1 MKNLK
6 KYRVLLYAFAFI
18 FMVACNAK
26 QSADTEEANEE
37 SAIEN
42 AASEAVE
49 EANEAVGEVGDAIEN
64 AADEAAD
71 AVSSA
76 EGGETSN
83 VYTDEAGNT
92 IYKFVEQM
100 PAFVGGESE
109 RNKYLSKNLKYP
121 ETAKDAGNEG
131 RVIVE
136 FIVNE
141 DGTIGETKVVKALE
155 DESLNEEAL
164 RVVSEMPAWEPGKQ
178 NGENVKVAF
187 TLPIQFKLN

>member
-1 MKNLK
+1 MKRLK
-6 KYRVLLYAFAFI
+6 KNRAILLVFAFI

-26 QSADTEEANEE
+26 QSADSEEANDETNV
-37 SAIEN
+37 EN
-42 AASEAVE
+42 AASESASESYASE
-49 EANEAVGEVGDAIEN
+49 ESEASSEVGEAAETAESAEATNEADN
-64 AADEAAD
+64 
-71 AVSSA
+71 S
-76 EGGETSN
+76 
-83 VYTDEAGNT
+83 YTDDAGNT

-100 PAFVGGESE
+100 PAFVGGDDA

-121 ETAKDAGNEG
+121 KSAKDAGNEG
-131 RVIVE
+131 KVIVE

-141 DGTIGETKVVKALE
+141 DGSIGATKVVKALE

-164 RVVSEMPAWEPGKQ
+164 RVVSEMPVWEPGMQ